1 MRYIVWM
8 KLFEYLWVRNG
19 KICHLW
25 AEPVGQRQS
34 GTSTESGY
42 RYPLDRGKVVP
53 VPIKMVQVPTHQK
66 GLVPVPIKVVAVLM
80 LPTTFDFCTLALLSP
95 KFVHRKYKNPNK

>member
-42 RYPLDRGKVVP
+42 RYPLDRGKVGTSTD
-53 VPIKMVQVPTHQK
+53 QNGTGAH
-66 GLVPVPIKVVAVLM
+66 
-80 LPTTFDFCTLALLSP
+80 SP
-95 KFVHRKYKNPNK
+95 KGAGTCTDQSGSGTDASSNL